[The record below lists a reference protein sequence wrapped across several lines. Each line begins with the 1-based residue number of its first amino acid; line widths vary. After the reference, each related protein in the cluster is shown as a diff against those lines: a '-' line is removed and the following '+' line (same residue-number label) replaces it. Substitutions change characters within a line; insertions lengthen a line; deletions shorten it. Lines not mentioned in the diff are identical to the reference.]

1 MKWKGIYAC
10 PKCGGRDLEPLQLL
24 RGPMATVDDWDG
36 SYKCWECGT
45 KAVPLFFESAEEWV
59 LFRQEKRKNLPQVE
73 DPGFAHVPIVPVDTR
88 PLMSQTGFDIPIF
101 KVVEV
106 VTVEWDGRRFQR
118 TEYSA
123 PFERYWR
130 AISGTRY
137 NCKQIMLMDLAGI
150 ANGKPNFKAMRDLV
164 KNRYEVWLDLGIA
177 SEQDLFD
184 AFSLE
189 AYKALA
195 DTSTAGSPKLFQEIF
210 ELSDRCVPCIHLA
223 DEVVWGN
230 PQPRLSGLEA
240 TVRFLTDIGF
250 KEIAVL
256 DLKRLGKRKGV
267 SIELL
272 ERLATMEAKF
282 LVGGGV
288 LESDLHHMEAA
299 GLAAAFVEPF
309 TPIISDII
317 DSGDDKLPVD
327 APKSSPVSRKK
338 AKYLATD

>member
-10 PKCGGRDLEPLQLL
+10 PHCGGRELEPLQLL

-36 SYKCWECGT
+36 SYKCWECG
-45 KAVPLFFESAEEWV
+45 KVAVPLFFESAEDWV
-59 LFRQEKRKNLPQVE
+59 LFRQEKKKNLPQAE
-73 DPGFAHVPIVPVDTR
+73 ETGFTHVPIVPVDTR

-106 VTVEWDGRRFQR
+106 VTVEWDGRGFQR

-130 AISGTRY
+130 AISSTRY
-137 NCKQIMLMDLAGI
+137 NCRQILLMDLAGI
-150 ANGKPNFKAMRDLV
+150 AYGRPNFKAMRELV
-164 KNRYEVWLDLGIA
+164 KNKYDVWLDLGIA

-189 AYKALA
+189 AHKALA
-195 DTSTAGSPKLFQEIF
+195 DTSTAGSTKLFKEIY

-223 DEVVWGN
+223 DEVIWGR

-240 TVRFLTDIGF
+240 TVSFLSDIGF

-267 SIELL
+267 SLELL
-272 ERLATMEAKF
+272 ERLAAMDASF

-288 LESDLHHMEAA
+288 LESDLGHMKEA

-317 DSGDDKLPVD
+317 ESGDDKLAVD
-327 APKSSPVSRKK
+327 APRTSPMKRKSP
-338 AKYLATD
+338 KYLATD

>member
-10 PKCGGRDLEPLQLL
+10 PNCGGRDLEPLQLL

-36 SYKCWECGT
+36 SYKCWECG
-45 KAVPLFFESAEEWV
+45 KVAVPLFFESAEDWV
-59 LFRQEKRKNLPQVE
+59 LFRQEKKKNLPQAE
-73 DPGFAHVPIVPVDTR
+73 EEGFTHIPIVPVDTR

-106 VTVEWDGRRFQR
+106 VTVEWDGKGFQR

-123 PFERYWR
+123 PFDRYWR

-137 NCKQIMLMDLAGI
+137 NCRQIMMMDLAGI
-150 ANGKPNFKAMRDLV
+150 SKGKPNFKAMRDLV
-164 KNRYEVWLDLGIA
+164 KRKYEVWLDLGIS

-195 DTSTAGSPKLFQEIF
+195 DTSTAISPKLFKEIF
-210 ELSDRCVPCIHLA
+210 ELSDRCVPCVHLA
-223 DEVVWGN
+223 EEVVWGS
-230 PQPRLSGLEA
+230 PQPKLRTLEA

-250 KEIAVL
+250 HEIAVL
-256 DLKRLGKRKGV
+256 DLKRLGRRKGV
-267 SIELL
+267 SLELI
-272 ERLATMEAKF
+272 ERLGTMEASF

-288 LESDLHHMEAA
+288 LESDLGHMKDA

-317 DSGDDKLPVD
+317 DHGEDRLPVD
-327 APKSSPVSRKK
+327 APKSSPVARKK
-338 AKYLATD
+338 SKYLATD